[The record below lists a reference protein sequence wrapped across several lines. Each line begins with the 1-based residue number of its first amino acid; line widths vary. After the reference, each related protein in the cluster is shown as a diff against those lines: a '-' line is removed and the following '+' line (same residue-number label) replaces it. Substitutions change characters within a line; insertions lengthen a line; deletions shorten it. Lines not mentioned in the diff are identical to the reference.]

1 MILAKVDI
9 HMKGISVFLYSI
21 RQGLKNLRY
30 NSLFT
35 LASIG
40 TIAACL
46 FLFGIFYF
54 IVGNF
59 QYMVKSAESS
69 VGFSV
74 FFVDGISEEDIEKI
88 GDKIRECPD
97 VSDVVYVSAEEAWEN
112 FKSEVFEGKTEEIA
126 DTFGEDNPLENSAS
140 YEVYLSDISKQ
151 KEIVNYIRSFEGVRR
166 IKSSDTAAV
175 GMTNFNKLIGY
186 VSATIIIILLAVSVF
201 LINTTITM
209 GVSVRKEEISIM
221 RLVGATDLFIKLPF
235 ILEGVF
241 IGFVGAA
248 IPLLLL
254 YSMYDRIVVLISERF
269 NVLSEI
275 LVFMDSK
282 TVFSVLI
289 PVSLILGIGI
299 GYIGSALTLRKHMK
313 V

>member
-9 HMKGISVFLYSI
+9 RMKGISVFLYSV
-21 RQGLKNLRY
+21 RQGLKNLRH

-40 TIAACL
+40 TISACL
-46 FLFGIFYF
+46 FIFGVFYI

-74 FFVDGISEEDIEKI
+74 FFVDGISEENVEDI
-88 GDKIRECPD
+88 GAKIRECPD
-97 VSDVVYVSAEEAWEN
+97 VSDVVYVSAEEAWEK
-112 FKSEVFEGKTEEIA
+112 FKADVFEGKTEEIA
-126 DTFGEDNPLENSAS
+126 ETFGEDNPLENSAS

-151 KEIVNYIRSFEGVRR
+151 KDIVNYIRSFEGVRS

-175 GMTNFNKLIGY
+175 GMTSFNKLIGY
-186 VSATIIIILLAVSVF
+186 ISATIIIILLAVSVF

-235 ILEGVF
+235 ILEGIF
-241 IGFVGAA
+241 IGFVGTA
-248 IPLLLL
+248 IPLVLL
-254 YSMYDRIVVLISERF
+254 YSMYDRIIEIISEKF

-275 LVFMDSK
+275 LVFMDGREL
-282 TVFSVLI
+282 FSVLV
-289 PVSLILGIGI
+289 PVSLFLGIGI
-299 GYIGSALTLRKHMK
+299 GYIGSTLTLRKHMK